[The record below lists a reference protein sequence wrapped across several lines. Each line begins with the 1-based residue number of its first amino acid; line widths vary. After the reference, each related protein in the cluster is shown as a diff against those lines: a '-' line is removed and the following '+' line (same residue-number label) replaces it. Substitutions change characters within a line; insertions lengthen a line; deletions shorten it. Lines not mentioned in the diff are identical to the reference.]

1 MSYGKNKGKNGLDLS
16 PMQEDSDDIENNS
29 VIVISDSNENV
40 NNNSSLISKHINCMK
55 STLSNQSSDSSIN
68 TINNGSTDSSKLMNT
83 PGSLDLSSDISC
95 VNYDTSLMESKFTDS
110 SPISTLPENSIL
122 NKVSDGALVAFIC
135 RPNSYIVCGSC
146 GNIWQ
151 RNTSKSSS
159 GTYLRFSYRGT
170 LSDGSKCNSSAS
182 IANLKAFLM
191 DLHIKHSIE
200 YVTNNSFFIKRHD
213 LSLWESFNNSYS
225 KEKDQFSYT
234 RLSHISNVINAKNT
248 TINSIRKQFSFMNSF
263 SNSACLALY
272 WMRNSCKTN
281 EIKEYNSVITD
292 GLFWVS
298 NSRKFNTTCAIFGIP
313 PSLLRLF
320 CLACKLRKH
329 IRQMNPSNPLSSSF
343 SITNI
348 RNNQF
353 LTNSFGYR
361 IINYNIFQHDLF
373 PLEPP
378 RLHNPNSSVLVSELD
393 SLNTRLDKLII
404 SHLSKSI
411 MASCIISLARVSNPS
426 TLEFYN
432 HTHATDRCVFIRDSI
447 TRNYALLWRTNS
459 FGNTSIICPICKN
472 KFNRAHVNHCNIFGW
487 NPPFLYNKHW
497 KCFKEDLL
505 LFHPLPPSYNI
516 LDSLLN
522 HHEYSSFC
530 QAIDYLES
538 FNSSKNPTISNN
550 HRNSR
555 KHSRTP
561 SSAILPRRKKTK
573 SSS

>member
-1 MSYGKNKGKNGLDLS
+1 LKAHNLLQSLS
-16 PMQEDSDDIENNS
+16 DYQY
-29 VIVISDSNENV
+29 
-40 NNNSSLISKHINCMK
+40 LW
-55 STLSNQSSDSSIN
+55 
-68 TINNGSTDSSKLMNT
+68 T
-83 PGSLDLSSDISC
+83 PGVKLTIFRTFIRPS
-95 VNYDTSLMESKFTDS
+95 ME
-110 SPISTLPENSIL
+110 
-122 NKVSDGALVAFIC
+122 
-135 RPNSYIVCGSC
+135 
-146 GNIWQ
+146 
-151 RNTSKSSS
+151 
-159 GTYLRFSYRGT
+159 
-170 LSDGSKCNSSAS
+170 
-182 IANLKAFLM
+182 
-191 DLHIKHSIE
+191 H
-200 YVTNNSFFIKRHD
+200 
-213 LSLWESFNNSYS
+213 
-225 KEKDQFSYT
+225 
-234 RLSHISNVINAKNT
+234 
-248 TINSIRKQFSFMNSF
+248 
-263 SNSACLALY
+263 SACLAFY

-522 HHEYSSFC
+522 HHEYSSFR

-538 FNSSKNPTISNN
+538 FKSSKISTVSNN
-550 HRNSR
+550 HHISR